1 MTARSNI
8 DIISMT
14 LAEGDRVRGSTWP
27 FRDHHEPSFAASW
40 DALAII
46 SLPARASE
54 KTPVSKQRRRHAATT
69 SCATRIHRGV
79 IRRARS
85 RRSEASSRTCPS
97 EATLFSE
104 QRLIFSRIYRQ
115 RRCNRQLIRSSS
127 VASPRRPS
135 RRSSD
140 ERSPSTCSGNRYRE
154 YRVRSLLKAI
164 YPAENGLASEKERD
178 GGSREATLVT
188 VGCSPGLTAPT
199 IARRV

>member
-1 MTARSNI
+1 VFRRRTLRAREKTLADSNFTLAFYLIDAPLMMTARSNI

-69 SCATRIHRGV
+69 SVVQRGY
-79 IRRARS
+79 IEESSGARS

-115 RRCNRQLIRSSS
+115 PTLQPTINPLLARRFSAETVPTNVARQRAA
-127 VASPRRPS
+127 VTDTATT
-135 RRSSD
+135 
-140 ERSPSTCSGNRYRE
+140 EH
-154 YRVRSLLKAI
+154 RVR
-164 YPAENGLASEKERD
+164 
-178 GGSREATLVT
+178 
-188 VGCSPGLTAPT
+188 C
-199 IARRV
+199 